1 MAKDYTK
8 DPRSI
13 KYHVSQFLHENE
25 KRIKDK
31 KIVDL
36 PAGNGV
42 TSLILKKLGG
52 NPIAFDLF
60 PQLFDVPGL
69 ECQFADAAEGI
80 PMEDQS
86 VDWLICQEGIEH
98 FSDQYL
104 VLKEFSRVLKTNG
117 TLVITTPNHSNLR
130 SKLSYLIGETE
141 RFTSMMPPN
150 ETDSIW
156 MNDQSMARGVYFGHV
171 YLIGIQRLR
180 LFARLAGFKIKNIRF
195 TRLKTTSAFLMLLF
209 YPFILLFNS
218 LVYFKN
224 IRKAKGPNRNF
235 RCSVYK
241 EVYKLAINPKI
252 LVDSHLFVEFE
263 KISSHEEVMKS
274 LGTFHVKGGIT

>member
-13 KYHVSQFLHENE
+13 KYHVKQFLQENKE
-25 KRIKDK
+25 RIKDK
-31 KIVDL
+31 KIIDL

-42 TSLILKKLGG
+42 TSAILQELGG

-69 ECQFADAAEGI
+69 ECHFSDAAEGI
-80 PMEDQS
+80 PMQDQS
-86 VDWLICQEGIEH
+86 ADWLICQEGIEH

-104 VLKEFSRVLKTNG
+104 VLKEFSRVLKNNG
-117 TLVITTPNHSNLR
+117 TLVITTPNYSNLR
-130 SKLSYLIGETE
+130 SKLSYLLGETE

-180 LFARLAGFKIKNIRF
+180 LFARLAGFTIKSIRF

-209 YPFILLFNS
+209 YPFILLFNT
-218 LVYFKN
+218 LVYLKN
-224 IRKAKGPNRNF
+224 IRKAKGPDKNF
-235 RCSVYK
+235 RREVYS
-241 EVYKLAINPKI
+241 EVYKLGINPKI
-252 LVDSHLFVEFE
+252 LIDSHLFIEFE
-263 KISSHEEVMKS
+263 KTSSHEDVLKS